1 MPENSNQP
9 REDDAV
15 LGGQNIASVG
25 SVVLGGIEG
34 ITRRLGVGNPG
45 AVVPEIEQRIAAL
58 KDAIK
63 YGQKG
68 LKLVIQSLQDES
80 DTVRRVAYLLLRES
94 TQPEVRKALREF
106 NFYRFMT
113 CIRTIK
119 GGENIAI
126 SSDGEAL
133 AFLRGK
139 TIRVVNLHKDEGLYT
154 IPKYPK
160 AKESYLVSSDGQILV
175 RTINASRHFIEVWH
189 QGEQLHSL
197 YGHEGE
203 IGAISFGIASLNALS
218 PDQQIL
224 ASGSH
229 DKSIKI
235 WNLQTGKLICTFGN
249 LLTWGA
255 HKETVSC
262 LAFTPDKQTLIS
274 GGLDR
279 SLTSLISGSLDGTL
293 KFWNLQTRDKPRT
306 FKASLGVKAIA
317 ISRDGQFIASAGW
330 DGKIRLWHIETG
342 EVLHTLEGH
351 SYSVNCFTFSPDGR
365 TLASAG
371 TYDKTI
377 LLWNVHTG
385 QLLHSLTGHENAV
398 TCLAFSWDGQTLVS
412 GSQDKTIKVW
422 GVE

>member
-9 REDDAV
+9 RENDAV
-15 LGGQNIASVG
+15 LGSQNIAPVG

-34 ITRRLGVGNPG
+34 ITHRLGRRNPG
-45 AVVPEIEQRIAAL
+45 AVVPDVEQRIAAL

-63 YGQKG
+63 YDQKG
-68 LKLVIQSLQDES
+68 LKLVIQSLQDEV
-80 DTVRRVAYLLLRES
+80 DTVQRVAYLLLRES
-94 TQPEVRKALREF
+94 RQPEVRKALQEF

-139 TIRVVNLHKDEGLYT
+139 TIRVVNLHDKEVLYT

-175 RTINASRHFIEVWH
+175 RTINGSRHFIEVWH

-203 IGAISFGIASLNALS
+203 IDAIALS

-235 WNLQTGKLICTFGN
+235 WNLQTGKIICTFGN

-262 LAFTPDKQTLIS
+262 LTFTPDKQTLIS
-274 GGLDR
+274 GSLDR

-317 ISRDGQFIASAGW
+317 ISGDGQFVASAGW
-330 DGKIRLWHIETG
+330 DGKIRLWHIKTG

-371 TYDKTI
+371 SYDKTI
-377 LLWNVHTG
+377 LLWNIQAGKVLHT
-385 QLLHSLTGHENAV
+385 LTGHENAV
-398 TCLAFSWDGQTLVS
+398 TCLAFSWDGQVLVS

>member
-1 MPENSNQP
+1 MPENPNQP
-9 REDDAV
+9 RDNDAV
-15 LGGQNIASVG
+15 LGGQTLAPTG

-34 ITRRLGVGNPG
+34 VTRRLGIGVRG
-45 AVVPEIEQRIAAL
+45 VIVPDVEQRIAAI

-63 YGQKG
+63 YGKKG
-68 LKLVIQSLQDES
+68 LNLVIRALQDES
-80 DTVRRVAYLLLRES
+80 DSVQREAYMLLREK

-113 CIRTIK
+113 CLRTVK

-126 SSDGEAL
+126 SRDGEAF

-139 TIRVVNLHKDEGLYT
+139 TIRVVNLDKAEVLYT

-160 AKESYLVSSDGQILV
+160 AKESYLVSSDGKILI
-175 RTINASRHFIEVWH
+175 RAINSSRHLIEVWYE
-189 QGEQLHSL
+189 GEQQHSL

-203 IGAISFGIASLNALS
+203 IDTIELS
-218 PDQQIL
+218 PDKQIL

-229 DKSIKI
+229 DKSIKL
-235 WNLQTGKLICTFGN
+235 WNLQTGKLICTFGS

-262 LAFTPDKQTLIS
+262 LAFTPDTQTLIS
-274 GGLDR
+274 GSSDR
-279 SLTSLISGSLDGTL
+279 TIQSLISGSFDGTI

-306 FKASLGVKAIA
+306 FKTSLGVKAIA
-317 ISRDGQFIASAGW
+317 ISRDGRFLASTAW
-330 DGKIRLWHIETG
+330 DGKIRLWHIDTG

-351 SYSVNCFTFSPDGR
+351 SYSVSCFTFSPDGR

-371 TYDKTI
+371 SYDRTI
-377 LLWNVHTG
+377 LLWNVQTG
-385 QLLHSLTGHENAV
+385 QLRHTLTGHENAV
-398 TCLAFSWDGQTLVS
+398 SCLAFSWDGQTLVS

-422 GVE
+422 GVES

>member
-1 MPENSNQP
+1 MPENPNQP

-15 LGGQNIASVG
+15 LGGQNLAPTA
-25 SVVLGGIEG
+25 SVVLGGLEG
-34 ITRRLGVGNPG
+34 VTRRFGVGNPG
-45 AVVPEIEQRIAAL
+45 AVVPEVEQRVAAL
-58 KDAIK
+58 KDALK

-68 LKLVIQSLQDES
+68 LKLVIQALQDES
-80 DTVRRVAYLLLRES
+80 DSVQRVAYLLLRER
-94 TQPEVRKALREF
+94 TQPEVPKALREF
-106 NFYRFMT
+106 NFYRFMK
-113 CIRTIK
+113 CLRTIK
-119 GGENIAI
+119 GGENLAI
-126 SSDGEAL
+126 SLDGEAL

-139 TIRVVNLHKDEGLYT
+139 TIRVVNLHKNELLYT

-160 AKESYLVSSDGQILV
+160 AKESYLISSDGQTLV
-175 RTINASRHFIEVWH
+175 RIINASRHFIEVWH

-197 YGHEGE
+197 YGHEAE
-203 IGAISFGIASLNALS
+203 IDAISFGIASLNALS
-218 PDQQIL
+218 PDKQIL

-235 WNLQTGKLICTFGN
+235 WNLQTGKLICTFDS

-262 LAFTPDKQTLIS
+262 LAFTPDGQTLIS
-274 GGLDR
+274 G
-279 SLTSLISGSLDGTL
+279 SFDGTI

-317 ISRDGQFIASAGW
+317 ISRDGQFLASTNW

-342 EVLHTLEGH
+342 DVLHTLEGH

-371 TYDKTI
+371 SYDKTI
-377 LLWNVHTG
+377 LLWNVRTG
-385 QLLHSLTGHENAV
+385 KLLHTLIGHENAV
-398 TCLAFSWDGQTLVS
+398 SCLAFSWDGQNLVS
-412 GSQDKTIKVW
+412 GSEDKTIKVW

>member
-1 MPENSNQP
+1 MPEKPNQP

-15 LGGQNIASVG
+15 LGGQNLAPAGGI
-25 SVVLGGIEG
+25 VLGGLEG
-34 ITRRLGVGNPG
+34 VTRRLGVGNPDIVAP
-45 AVVPEIEQRIAAL
+45 AVEQRVAAL
-58 KDAIK
+58 NDALK

-68 LKLVIQSLQDES
+68 LDLVIQALQDES
-80 DTVRRVAYLLLRES
+80 DLVQRVAYLLLRER
-94 TQPEVRKALREF
+94 TQPEVRKVLREF

-113 CIRTIK
+113 CLRTIK

-126 SSDGEAL
+126 SADGEAI
-133 AFLRGK
+133 AYLRGK
-139 TIRVVNLHKDEGLYT
+139 TIRVVNLHKDELLYT

-160 AKESYLVSSDGQILV
+160 AKESYLISSDGQTLV
-175 RTINASRHFIEVWH
+175 RTINASRHFVEVWH
-189 QGEQLHSL
+189 EGEQVHSL
-197 YGHEGE
+197 YGHEAD
-203 IGAISFGIASLNALS
+203 IGAIALS
-218 PDQQIL
+218 PDKKIL

-229 DKSIKI
+229 DKTIKI

-262 LAFTPDKQTLIS
+262 LAFSPDKQILIS
-274 GGLDR
+274 GSSDR
-279 SLTSLISGSLDGTL
+279 TIQSLISGSLDGTI

-317 ISRDGQFIASAGW
+317 ISRDGQFLASAAW
-330 DGKIRLWHIETG
+330 DGKVRLWHIETG

-351 SYSVNCFTFSPDGR
+351 SYSVSCFTFSPDGR

-371 TYDKTI
+371 SYDRTI
-377 LLWNVHTG
+377 LLWKVQTG
-385 QLLHSLTGHENAV
+385 QLLHTLTGHENAV
-398 TCLAFSWDGQTLVS
+398 NCLAFSWDGQNLVS
-412 GSQDKTIKVW
+412 GSDDKTIKVW

>member
-1 MPENSNQP
+1 
-9 REDDAV
+9 
-15 LGGQNIASVG
+15 
-25 SVVLGGIEG
+25 
-34 ITRRLGVGNPG
+34 
-45 AVVPEIEQRIAAL
+45 
-58 KDAIK
+58 
-63 YGQKG
+63 
-68 LKLVIQSLQDES
+68 
-80 DTVRRVAYLLLRES
+80 
-94 TQPEVRKALREF
+94 
-106 NFYRFMT
+106 MT

-139 TIRVVNLHKDEGLYT
+139 TIRVVNLHKDEVLYT
-154 IPKYPK
+154 IPKYLK

-203 IGAISFGIASLNALS
+203 IGAIALS

-412 GSQDKTIKVW
+412 GSQDKTVKVW

>member
-68 LKLVIQSLQDES
+68 LKLVIQSLRDES
-80 DTVRRVAYLLLRES
+80 DTVQRVAYLLLRES

-139 TIRVVNLHKDEGLYT
+139 TIRVVNLHKDEVLYT
-154 IPKYPK
+154 IPKYLK

-203 IGAISFGIASLNALS
+203 IGAIALS
-218 PDQQIL
+218 PEQQIL

-274 GGLDR
+274 GGSDR

-412 GSQDKTIKVW
+412 GSQDKTVKVW

>member
-1 MPENSNQP
+1 MSENPNQP
-9 REDDAV
+9 RDDDAV
-15 LGGQNIASVG
+15 LGGQNLAPAG
-25 SVVLGGIEG
+25 SVVLGGLEG
-34 ITRRLGVGNPG
+34 VTRRLGEGIRG
-45 AVVPEIEQRIAAL
+45 AVVPEVEQRIAAL
-58 KDAIK
+58 KDAVK

-80 DTVRRVAYLLLRES
+80 NSVQREAYLLLREK
-94 TQPEVRKALREF
+94 TPPEVRPALREF

-113 CIRTIK
+113 CLRTIK

-126 SSDGEAL
+126 SPDGEAF

-139 TIRVVNLHKDEGLYT
+139 TIRVVNLDKDEVLYT

-160 AKESYLVSSDGQILV
+160 AKESYLISSDGQTLI
-175 RTINASRHFIEVWH
+175 RAINSSRHIIEVWY
-189 QGEQLHSL
+189 QGEQQHSL

-203 IGAISFGIASLNALS
+203 IGAIALS
-218 PDQQIL
+218 SDKQIL
-224 ASGSH
+224 ASGSQ

-262 LAFTPDKQTLIS
+262 LAFTPGTQTLIS
-274 GGLDR
+274 GGLNR
-279 SLTSLISGSLDGTL
+279 SIQSLISGSFDGTI

-306 FKASLGVKAIA
+306 FKVSLGIKAIA
-317 ISRDGQFIASAGW
+317 ISRDGQFLVSTGW
-330 DGKIRLWHIETG
+330 DGKVRLWHIDTG

-351 SYSVNCFTFSPDGR
+351 SYSVSCFTFSPDGR

-371 TYDKTI
+371 SYDRTI
-377 LLWNVHTG
+377 LLWNVQTG
-385 QLLHSLTGHENAV
+385 QLLHTLAGHESAV
-398 TCLAFSWDGQTLVS
+398 SCLAFSWDGQTLVS